1 MAAYIGRRVLHAIVL
16 IFLVSIISFV
26 VIQLPPGDYASI
38 YVARISQTTG
48 MPKEQ
53 QEQLIAGLRKR
64 YALDRPMLVQY
75 ARWISN
81 ILTEGDFG
89 ISFTHNRPVSRIL
102 AERIPLTVMVGF
114 ITLVFQFLV
123 AIPIGIVSALKKHT
137 VVDYV
142 FTFVSF
148 LGRSI
153 PEFLAALILMVL
165 LFNFFHFSIGGLFSP
180 QYESAPWSLA
190 KLLDLLKHLVV
201 PVIVIGMASTADTVR
216 ILRATMLDELQK
228 EYVGV
233 ARSKGLSEWRVILKY
248 PVRLALN
255 PIIAALG
262 WQLPVV
268 ISGALIVSIVV
279 NLPTTGPLI
288 YLSLLAQDM
297 YLAGAFVLALSTV
310 TIFGTLISDILL
322 VISDPRISFQ

>member
-1 MAAYIGRRVLHAIVL
+1 M
-16 IFLVSIISFV
+16 
-26 VIQLPPGDYASI
+26 
-38 YVARISQTTG
+38 
-48 MPKEQ
+48 
-53 QEQLIAGLRKR
+53 
-64 YALDRPMLVQY
+64 
-75 ARWISN
+75 
-81 ILTEGDFG
+81 
-89 ISFTHNRPVSRIL
+89 SFTHKRPVSRIL

-123 AIPIGIVSALKKHT
+123 AIPVGIVSALKKHT
-137 VVDYV
+137 VVDYI
-142 FTFVSF
+142 FTFFSF
-148 LGRSI
+148 VGRSI
-153 PEFLAALILMVL
+153 PEFLSALILMVL
-165 LFNFFHFSIGGLFSP
+165 LFNFFQFSMGGLFSP
-180 QYESAPWSLA
+180 EYEFAPWSFG
-190 KLLDLLKHLVV
+190 KLLDLLKHLLV

-255 PIIAALG
+255 PIVAALG